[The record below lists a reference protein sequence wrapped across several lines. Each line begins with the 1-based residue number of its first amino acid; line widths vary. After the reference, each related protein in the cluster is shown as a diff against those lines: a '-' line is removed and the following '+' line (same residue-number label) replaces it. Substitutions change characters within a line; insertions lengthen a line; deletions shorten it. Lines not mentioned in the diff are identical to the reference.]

1 MRRRIM
7 TAAAALCVL
16 ITSCGIPNAKNTAAD
31 AVDFSGEW
39 SEEADGAVVI
49 DIWSEA
55 EGVWS
60 GEISRVD
67 GDDTVSF
74 WSFTGTAAGNT
85 LKYSDMSRVVGK
97 YDNEGEVTE
106 ETVYEGGSGS
116 IILKKDKL
124 SWKDDIEDAGKGMT
138 FIYSG
143 EY

>member
-1 MRRRIM
+1 MM
-7 TAAAALCVL
+7 TAAAAAAICIM
-16 ITSCGIPNAKNTAAD
+16 ITSCGIPNAKNTAGST
-31 AVDFSGEW
+31 VDFSGEW
-39 SEEADGAVVI
+39 TEEKNGTVVI

-55 EGVWS
+55 EGEWC

-67 GDDTVSF
+67 GDDMVSF
-74 WSFTGTAAGNT
+74 WSFTGTADGNT
-85 LKYSDMSRVVGK
+85 LSYSDMSRVVGK

-116 IILKKDKL
+116 IVLKKEL
-124 SWKDDIEDAGKGMT
+124 MSWKDDAEGAGDGLT